1 MHHTAPQHF
10 RLTSGFSLLEVLVAL
25 AIIAIAFGATLRVIH
40 DRTNTVEAVRFRI
53 LARWVAQNKIAE
65 LQLTPNPNAGTTS
78 GETKQY
84 GLLFYWTAQIDAL
97 SMTTKNISATVTVSH
112 DQRNQDAIQQT
123 WITPPLQPAPLT
135 QLTQ

>member
-10 RLTSGFSLLEVLVAL
+10 RSTSGFSLLEVLVAL
-25 AIIAIAFGATLRVIH
+25 AIVAIAFGATLRVLH

-65 LQLTPNPNAGTTS
+65 LQLSPNLNAGTTM

-84 GLLFYWTAQIDAL
+84 GLPFYWTAHIDAP
-97 SMTTKNISATVTVSH
+97 SMTTKNVSVTVTVSH
-112 DQRNQDAIQQT
+112 DQHNQDAIQQT
-123 WITPPLQPAPLT
+123 WITPPRQPASLT
-135 QLTQ
+135 Q